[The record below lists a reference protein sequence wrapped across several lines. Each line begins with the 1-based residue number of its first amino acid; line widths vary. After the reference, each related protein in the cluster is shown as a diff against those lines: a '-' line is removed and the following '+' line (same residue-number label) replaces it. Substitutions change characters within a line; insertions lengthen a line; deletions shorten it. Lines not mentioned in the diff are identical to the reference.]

1 MGGNEKKY
9 NTKINGKQNNKRI
22 QAQYNTTSI
31 VFNGKRE
38 KQKKYRHGKDAD
50 QYDMEQCD
58 IWAFGI
64 RPKTMFVI
72 WNDVLPNV
80 TE

>member
-58 IWAFGI
+58 IWEFGI